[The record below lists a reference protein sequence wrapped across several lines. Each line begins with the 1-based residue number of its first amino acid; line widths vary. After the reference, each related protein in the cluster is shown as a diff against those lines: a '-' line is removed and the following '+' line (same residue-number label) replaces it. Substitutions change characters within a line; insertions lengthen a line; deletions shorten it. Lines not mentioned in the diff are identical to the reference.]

1 MSTRRKFLFSALGA
15 CLVQLS
21 GETPSKL
28 LIRSARPED
37 FEMTLEGFSSWLT
50 PVESFF
56 TRTHSYTPTIDM
68 AQWGL
73 RIDGLV
79 DTPLT
84 LKLDD
89 LHKFPRAELV
99 SVMQCAGNGRSFFQ
113 PGVAGMQWERG
124 GVGNARWSGIRLAD
138 VLKKAGVKSAGNQM
152 MMDGADEP
160 PGTMPDFVRSLP
172 IKKALHPDTL
182 LAFQMNGEPLTASHG
197 FPLRLV
203 VPGWAGDSWVKWL
216 THIEVLDHEY
226 DGFFMKTAYR
236 HPIHPVPPGTPVDL
250 SQTTP
255 VTQIN
260 PESVIASP
268 LHGSRV
274 TMDRTTIRGA
284 AWSGES
290 PVTRVDVSTDSGR
303 SWKAAALGG
312 QATQYGWRLWQL
324 AWTPKERGSAVIMA
338 RATDRA
344 GQTQPLVQDW
354 NASGYLW
361 NVVQQVR
368 VEVGDT
374 VAAPPSGA
382 ELNIPEFPDAVK
394 ASCLPCHGADM
405 VAGQHLSRPQW
416 EKEVDKM
423 IRWGSSVKPGERPA
437 LIDFLVSHFG
447 PR

>member
-1 MSTRRKFLFSALGA
+1 
-15 CLVQLS
+15 
-21 GETPSKL
+21 
-28 LIRSARPED
+28 
-37 FEMTLEGFSSWLT
+37 
-50 PVESFF
+50 
-56 TRTHSYTPTIDM
+56 
-68 AQWGL
+68 
-73 RIDGLV
+73 
-79 DTPLT
+79 
-84 LKLDD
+84 
-89 LHKFPRAELV
+89 
-99 SVMQCAGNGRSFFQ
+99 
-113 PGVAGMQWERG
+113 
-124 GVGNARWSGIRLAD
+124 
-138 VLKKAGVKSAGNQM
+138 
-152 MMDGADEP
+152 
-160 PGTMPDFVRSLP
+160 
-172 IKKALHPDTL
+172 
-182 LAFQMNGEPLTASHG
+182 
-197 FPLRLV
+197 
-203 VPGWAGDSWVKWL
+203 
-216 THIEVLDHEY
+216 
-226 DGFFMKTAYR
+226 MKTAYR
-236 HPIHPVPPGTPVDL
+236 HPIHSVPPGTAVDL

-255 VTQIN
+255 VTEIN

-274 TMDRTTIRGA
+274 TMDRITIRGA

-374 VAAPPSGA
+374 AAAPPPGA
-382 ELNIPEFPDAVK
+382 GLSIPEFPAAAK
-394 ASCLPCHGADM
+394 SSCLPCHGADM

-423 IRWGSSVKPGERPA
+423 VRWGSSVKPDERPA